1 MLDVIM
7 MYKSNAERDDIMTKR
22 KISIIGAGNTGSTL
36 AFLIAERELADVV
49 LIDQPKNEGQVK
61 GKALDILESSPIY
74 GFDVNVF
81 GSVAYSDIKDSDIV
95 VITAGVPRKPGMSR
109 DDLVKINEKVMEE
122 VTTEI
127 IKYAPDCKIV
137 VLTNPVD
144 AMTYTVL
151 KTSGFSKNRVIGQ
164 SGVLDTARYQTF
176 IAQALNVSV
185 KDIKGLVLGGHGDT
199 MVPLVKATNINGV
212 PLTDLLDESVIN
224 EIVERTRK
232 GGAEIVELLGTGS
245 AYYAP
250 ASAVYSML
258 EAILKDQQRLL
269 PTIALLNGEYGFS
282 DICLGVPA
290 ILGKNG
296 IEHVLELTLSD
307 EEQNQLQTSANAVQ
321 EVKQSLKN
329 V

>member
-61 GKALDILESSPIY
+61 GKALDILESSTIY

-176 IAQALNVSV
+176 IAQALSVSV

-199 MVPLVKATNINGV
+199 MVPLVKATNVNGV